1 MNAPTYVVD
10 KKVKTISDVAEQ
22 VEKAEKAGRRSVLL
36 LVKFRQGEDPLR
48 FVPLR
53 LSKKDG

>member
-1 MNAPTYVVD
+1 MKSIN
-10 KKVKTISDVAEQ
+10 DVQGQ
-22 VEKAEKAGRRSVLL
+22 VQKAQKAGRRSVLL

>member
-1 MNAPTYVVD
+1 
-10 KKVKTISDVAEQ
+10 VKTLDDVRKQ
-22 VEKAEKAGRRSVLL
+22 VEKADKAGRRSVLL

-53 LSKKDG
+53 LSKKNG